1 MNKQNI
7 MISSH
12 TPKEKL
18 QMIFEIDK
26 EKLKKEFPELYY
38 CILEVLDEN
47 KVSYSGEY
55 FKNQK

>member
-1 MNKQNI
+1 MDKQDI
-7 MISSH
+7 MISNYTS
-12 TPKEKL
+12 KEKL

-38 CILEVLDEN
+38 CILEVLD
-47 KVSYSGEY
+47 KVSYSNEY